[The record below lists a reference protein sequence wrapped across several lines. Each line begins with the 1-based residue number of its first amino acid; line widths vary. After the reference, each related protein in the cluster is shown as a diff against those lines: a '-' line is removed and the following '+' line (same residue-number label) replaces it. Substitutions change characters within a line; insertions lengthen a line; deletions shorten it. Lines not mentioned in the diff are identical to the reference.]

1 MEFLFKDTAEND
13 LIYFRQDKRIL
24 KRIENLLKDI
34 KIHPFTGI
42 GKPEP
47 LKKNLSGF
55 WSRRVNLEHRIIYK
69 VENNTVTFYSFRG
82 HY

>member
-13 LIYFRQDKRIL
+13 LIYFGRNKPIL

-34 KIHPFTGI
+34 KQHPFTGI
-42 GKPEP
+42 GKPEM
-47 LKKNLSGF
+47 LKENLSGY
-55 WSRRVNLEHRIIYK
+55 WSRRIDKEHRILYT
-69 VENNTVTFYSFRG
+69 VENDSVTFYSFRG